1 MEAEGRRAP
10 REAAS
15 RVRPPAANGATVSA
29 LGRYKIQVW
38 YPTLQRWKTAYCRS
52 PGNLEQNR
60 ALLRVFKF
68 QVR

>member
-1 MEAEGRRAP
+1 MASTSRRAAA
-10 REAAS
+10 EAGG
-15 RVRPPAANGATVSA
+15 RDPPAADHGAPVSA

-38 YPTLQRWKTAYCRS
+38 SDSQQRWRTAYCRS